1 MPPDQSHYRP
11 QRKNE
16 QRNNCRAVFQKENNL
31 RNQEVLVFYP
41 WTRLIQKQADSS
53 TEKAAFQRREGF
65 TQITGSTFELLELER
80 KKYLLL
86 LERQQSPSSAT
97 SAGVVL

>member
-16 QRNNCRAVFQKENNL
+16 QRNNCRSVFQKENNL

-41 WTRLIQKQADSS
+41 WTRLTQKQADRESRVP
-53 TEKAAFQRREGF
+53 EKRGF
-65 TQITGSTFELLELER
+65 YSDNRVNL
-80 KKYLLL
+80 
-86 LERQQSPSSAT
+86 
-97 SAGVVL
+97 